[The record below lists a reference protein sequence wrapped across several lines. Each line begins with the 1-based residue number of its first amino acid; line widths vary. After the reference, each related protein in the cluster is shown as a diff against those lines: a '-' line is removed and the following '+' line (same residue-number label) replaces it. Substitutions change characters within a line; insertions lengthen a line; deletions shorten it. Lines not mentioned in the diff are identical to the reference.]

1 MLETIR
7 SLLFEYLNWIIFL
20 PLLMALKHRRKYPQE
35 FNYILYYLIL
45 SVLTQTVSFI
55 LWKLRIR
62 NYPVLHI
69 YTLLEYAVL
78 LKFYSGILKGL
89 VSGMVMTFL
98 LYAFLIFSVIDSVL
112 IESIYTFN
120 TYGRTIEAL
129 ILITLSIA
137 WFMKIVAESDEEK
150 SRLKGATYFVSGFLI
165 YFASS
170 IILFSYSA
178 YVDTLSIHARMNVW
192 LIHTFLVVQLYIL
205 ITIGLWKAK
214 TR

>member
-20 PLLMALKHRRKYPQE
+20 PLFIALKYRQNYPRE
-35 FNYILYYLIL
+35 FKYILYYLIL
-45 SVLTQTVSFI
+45 SVLTQAVSFI

-62 NYPVLHI
+62 NYPVLHV
-69 YTLLEYAVL
+69 YTLLEYVVL
-78 LKFYSGILKGL
+78 LRFYSSILKN
-89 VSGMVMTFL
+89 SFNKTVMTFL
-98 LYAFLIFSVIDSVL
+98 LYGFLIFSIADSWL
-112 IESIYTFN
+112 IESIHTFN
-120 TYGRTIEAL
+120 TYSRTIEAL

-137 WFMKIVAESDEEK
+137 WFMKIVAESGEEK
-150 SRLKGATYFVSGFLI
+150 ARLKGVTYFVSGFLV
-165 YFASS
+165 YFSSS

-178 YVDTLSIHARMNVW
+178 YIDTLSAHARMNVW